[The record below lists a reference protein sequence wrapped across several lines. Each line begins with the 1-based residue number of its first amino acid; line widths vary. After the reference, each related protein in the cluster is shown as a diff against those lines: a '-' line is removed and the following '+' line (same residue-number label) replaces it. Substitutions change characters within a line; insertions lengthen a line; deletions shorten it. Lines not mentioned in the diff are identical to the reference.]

1 MKKRRQEKEKKFP
14 KAQNGKVEMKVKI
27 RKLKEEEATNISEPV
42 ENLEKETKRANETAE
57 HMANLG
63 PEADEEFMT
72 AIEGETKEDKDLEKA
87 PKDKYVSN
95 KKARRRDHGERD

>member
-1 MKKRRQEKEKKFP
+1 MKE
-14 KAQNGKVEMKVKI
+14 KI
-27 RKLKEEEATNISEPV
+27 RKLKEEEATKISKPMAS
-42 ENLEKETKRANETAE
+42 LEKERKRAKETAE

-63 PEADEEFMT
+63 PEADKEFRT
-72 AIEGETKEDKDLEKA
+72 AKEGETKEDKDLEKA